1 MLAKYSN
8 YQKKI
13 EILKKE
19 FFLDFQQDN
28 FFQKAINDKFFC
40 IYSNSKLIKN
50 LEKKLSMKEVNSNTE
65 IISKL
70 ILSSLNCLLTKD
82 FMQPSQINILSIKK
96 INLLHFHEIE
106 FAIYSTTNNILNFIN
121 EIIKLKKTIIIHSF
135 KLQPLNKLVNHN
147 KQNAIFSLIFYD
159 PNFYI
164 NYNLDF
170 SKVIKGR
177 KSNKLLFDEE
187 IVNEYSFK
195 KMKMLGFMSDNNN
208 KYFGFIGLPNKKIC
222 KISFGDYLGIE
233 QGEVVGIYPDK
244 IIIKNNLSKEII
256 SLSNKFKKLTY
267 DKNFS

>member
-1 MLAKYSN
+1 LDKPF
-8 YQKKI
+8 
-13 EILKKE
+13 
-19 FFLDFQQDN
+19 FFLPL
-28 FFQKAINDKFFC
+28 ISTC
-40 IYSNSKLIKN
+40 IFITYFPIY
-50 LEKKLSMKEVNSNTE
+50 
-65 IISKL
+65 
-70 ILSSLNCLLTKD
+70 LNHKD
-82 FMQPSQINILSIKK
+82 RF
-96 INLLHFHEIE
+96 
-106 FAIYSTTNNILNFIN
+106 
-121 EIIKLKKTIIIHSF
+121 
-135 KLQPLNKLVNHN
+135 
-147 KQNAIFSLIFYD
+147 
-159 PNFYI
+159 
-164 NYNLDF
+164 LDF

-187 IVNEYSFK
+187 IVNEYSLK